1 MTMLEAAIYY
11 ASLGWQVFP
20 LQPRKKEPMTHNGF
34 YSGTIDVHQI
44 QQWWTQNPN
53 ANIGIRTGVE
63 SGVTVIDIDGKEGR
77 ASYAEVQD
85 IFPQTPTRVIKTPNG
100 WHLYF
105 QYNPQWKTKVKILD
119 KVDIRNDGGYVVAP
133 PSVVPDKSG
142 EDKTYEV
149 LQDRDVTPIPLPISP
164 EDVMGHSRNGVSPD
178 KQIPVLKDS
187 STWITD
193 ALAHGA
199 TEGARDATATSLAG
213 YLHGLGMEEDISVG
227 FLIPFAEKCTPP
239 FPIRDLQA
247 KVKSVARYPVTA
259 QSPETLAEKIKE
271 WVMHTGGRWWGLDEV
286 DNHFGLRDAVA
297 KENRLQIMQQLKET
311 GVVEQHNTTNKNY
324 RLINKQMEILDYKT
338 PQEQQKLDIRW
349 PLGIE
354 DHVNL
359 YPSNICVVAGSPNA
373 GKTALMLNLVQLNQE
388 RYPVHYFSSEMG
400 QPELSGRIAM
410 FREDGV
416 DTSAWSMTAYSRSTH
431 FEDVIVPDAI
441 NIIDYLELTE
451 AVYVVNNLLT
461 SIANKLGTGIAVVA
475 IQKKIGATLGRGAEF
490 SLERPRLYLS
500 LDQGQMSIAK
510 GKNWAKRG
518 IDPSGLYI
526 NYRIEDGY
534 KFVPTTEW
542 GWKQKDV

>member
-1 MTMLEAAIYY
+1 MLESAIYY
-11 ASLGWQVFP
+11 ASQGWQVFP

-34 YSGTIDVHQI
+34 YSGTIDVQQI
-44 QQWWTQNPN
+44 QQWWTQSPT
-53 ANIGIRTGVE
+53 ANIGIRTGAE

-77 ASYAEVQD
+77 ASYTEVQD

-149 LQDRDVTPIPLPISP
+149 LKDRDVAPIPLPISP
-164 EDVMGHSRNGVSPD
+164 EDVIGHIRNGASPD
-178 KQIPVLKDS
+178 HQTIDNDN
-187 STWITD
+187 STWVVE
-193 ALAHGA
+193 AMQGVG
-199 TEGARDATATSLAG
+199 EGKRHATATSLAG
-213 YLHGLGMEEDISVG
+213 YFHGKAIPKDIVKTT
-227 FLIPFAEKCTPP
+227 LTPFAEKCTPP
-239 FPIRDLQA
+239 FDIRELYTLIDR
-247 KVKSVARYPVTA
+247 VDRYPVA
-259 QSPETLAEKIKE
+259 VQSVETLAEKIRD

-311 GVVEQHNTTNKNY
+311 GVIEQHNTTNKNY
-324 RLINKQMEILDYKT
+324 RLINKQMEILDYKA
-338 PQEQQKLDIRW
+338 PLHQQRLDIRF
-349 PLGIE
+349 PLGVE
-354 DHVNL
+354 DYVGL
-359 YPSNICVVAGSPNA
+359 YPSNICVVAGSPDA
-373 GKTALMLNLVQLNQE
+373 GKTALMLNLVHLNQE

-416 DTSAWSMTAYSRSTH
+416 DTSAWSMTAYSRSTN

-441 NIIDYLELTE
+441 NIIDFLELTE
-451 AVYVVNNLLT
+451 ALYIVNGILT
-461 SIANKLGTGIAVVA
+461 KITNKLGSGIAIVA
-475 IQKKIGATLGRGAEF
+475 IQKKMGATLGRGAEF
-490 SLERPRLYLS
+490 GLEKPRLYLS
-500 LDQGQMSIAK
+500 LDQGQMTIVK
-510 GKNWAKRG
+510 GKNWTKRN
-518 IDPSGLYI
+518 INPTNLYI

-534 KFVPTTEW
+534 KFVPTSEW
-542 GWKQKDV
+542 AWKQKYA